1 MRNLHVARV
10 LAGFRKRA
18 EISVGPKRGRMRLSS
33 ALGTI
38 SAEEPSRAPSKYGGG
53 RHPRPRSEAT
63 ETDQSF
69 EWKRPRPAPLA
80 GLKQPIEVRQ

>member
-10 LAGFRKRA
+10 LAVFHKRA
-18 EISVGPKRGRMRLSS
+18 RICAGPKGAKTRLS
-33 ALGTI
+33 AGLGTI
-38 SAEEPSRAPSKYGGG
+38 PAEEPSRAVSKYGGG
-53 RHPRPRSEAT
+53 RHPWPRFEAT

-80 GLKQPIEVRQ
+80 GLKKPIEVRQ